1 MQCAN
6 SSAFAPYLHCA
17 APLSTWDAAVAF
29 HRSPLPGAEELQGKI
44 NSSTSRDEAAHLTAF
59 SFIILSIKDL
69 Y

>member
-6 SSAFAPYLHCA
+6 SSAFRPYPHCA
-17 APLSTWDAAVAF
+17 APPSTWDSAVAL

-44 NSSTSRDEAAHLTAF
+44 YPSTSRDEAAHLTTF
-59 SFIILSIKDL
+59 SFITLFIKDL